1 MKKFG
6 LKLNKKCAFTLAD
19 TPCTNSLP
27 MLRKF
32 GFTLAEVLI
41 TLGIIGIVAALTI
54 PSLLSNYQKKQYYT
68 KFMKARSS
76 LENALK
82 LYAHERG
89 CDDDPLCGKEL
100 YEEEN
105 NNFALELSKYFNG
118 ATLITQDNYEEIC
131 KGYNKVAY
139 NYDGTNI
146 EENAE
151 WLCGDGLGGNPS
163 ANGFITMDG
172 MLFSFYQD
180 DGDGGGSLVDI
191 NGPDNG
197 PNTYGRDIFVFYIHK
212 DKQKD
217 NLCNNMWGR
226 TKACND
232 NHEHKWDSL
241 YCYDNTDGWNCAAR
255 LIEEGKMNY

>member
-1 MKKFG
+1 MK
-6 LKLNKKCAFTLAD
+6 
-19 TPCTNSLP
+19 
-27 MLRKF
+27 KF

-89 CDDDPLCGKEL
+89 CDDDPLCGKYL
-100 YEEEN
+100 SEEEN

-118 ATLITQDNYEEIC
+118 ATLINDENYEKIC
-131 KGYNKVAY
+131 KGYKTVTSG
-139 NYDGTNI
+139 YDGTGTT
-146 EENAE
+146 ENME
-151 WLCGDGLGGNPS
+151 LLCENDTGDNPS

-172 MLFSFYQD
+172 TLFSFYLCE
-180 DGDGGGSLVDI
+180 GGANGSLVDI

-197 PNTYGRDIFVFYIHK
+197 PNTYGRDIFVFYLDK
-212 DKQKD
+212 DDQKL
-217 NLCNNMWGR
+217 NFCNNMWGR
-226 TKACND
+226 TKACNE
-232 NHEHKWDSL
+232 NHVNKWEPL
-241 YCYDNTDGWNCAAR
+241 ECYDNATGYNCAAR